1 MLPIEVYK
9 LDTTLAR
16 EDTERAS
23 ERWTATMATQ
33 FLASHGVDVN
43 ALMAG
48 MQLDGEKK
56 SSDSSSRESPS
67 PLQLD
72 SIVGVRLPKKPSSPL
87 WDVKIIGG
95 LVSDIVEHDGVASA
109 SLSGRDLKGNGRLLA
124 PSLCHAHVHLD
135 KCFIIQDEKYSD
147 LTITKGDFAEAMALT
162 GEAKTRFEEED
173 LLRRGRRLIAES
185 VESGVTMMRAFVEVD
200 EVVSLKCV
208 QAAIQLKKQYRDIC
222 EIQICAF
229 AQLPL
234 FAGEDGGKRRRELME
249 HALALPEVEVIGST
263 PYVEEEH
270 DTMRR
275 NITWTIE
282 HALSLQKHL
291 DFHLDY
297 NLTAEEPPM
306 IWCVMEELRR
316 QSWEGKAGRD
326 MTICLGHCTRLTL
339 FEASGWRRVKRE
351 TEGFPVSFIGLPTS
365 DIFIMG
371 RPEEGED
378 GGSRVRGTL
387 QIPEMINKYGLQ
399 GSFSI
404 NNVGNSF
411 TPQGSCDPLSVA
423 ALGVG
428 IYQSG
433 TQQDTE
439 LLYVRINKHYPVDEA

>member
-1 MLPIEVYK
+1 
-9 LDTTLAR
+9 
-16 EDTERAS
+16 
-23 ERWTATMATQ
+23 MATQ

-48 MQLDGEKK
+48 IQLDGEKGSSK
-56 SSDSSSRESPS
+56 SLDRESPS
-67 PLQLD
+67 SQQLD
-72 SIVGVRLPKKPSSPL
+72 SIVGVRLPTKPSSSL
-87 WDVKIIGG
+87 WDVKIANG
-95 LVSDIVEHDGVASA
+95 LVNDIVEHDGVAPA
-109 SLSGRDLKGNGRLLA
+109 SLSERDLKGNGRLLA

-162 GEAKTRFEEED
+162 GQAKTRFEEED
-173 LLRRGRRLIAES
+173 LLRRGRRLVAES
-185 VESGVTMMRAFVEVD
+185 VESGVTTMRAFVEVD
-200 EVVSLKCV
+200 EVVGLKCV
-208 QAAIQLKKQYRDIC
+208 QAAIRLKKQYCEIC

-229 AQLPL
+229 AQLSL
-234 FAGEDGGKRRRELME
+234 FAGEDGGKKRRELME
-249 HALALPEVEVIGST
+249 EALALPEVEVIGST
-263 PYVEEEH
+263 PYVEEEQ
-270 DTMRR
+270 DTMRK
-275 NITWTIE
+275 NISWTIA

-297 NLTAEEPPM
+297 NLTPDEQPM
-306 IWCVMEELRR
+306 IWYVMEELRR
-316 QSWEGKAGRD
+316 QSWKGEAGRD

-339 FEASGWRRVKRE
+339 FKPSEWQRVRRE
-351 TEGFPVSFIGLPTS
+351 TEEFPVSFIGLPTS

-371 RPEEGED
+371 RPEESE
-378 GGSRVRGTL
+378 GGGNRMRGTL

-439 LLYVRINKHYPVDEA
+439 LLYVGTDKHHAMYKT